1 MMHKFLSII
10 FLSFISLL
18 IASCSNVKSDY
29 PVVEISTPSGK
40 IYVEIYEDRAP
51 KTSAAFL
58 KNVDDKLYENSS
70 FYRILNRENQPSD
83 ASKSELIQGG
93 IWEKNA
99 DKAQS
104 LQGIPH
110 ESTDITGIL
119 HKRGTISLARQ
130 DTGTATTEFFILLED
145 DEGYDYGGEAN
156 PDKQGY
162 AAFGRVVKGMDVVN
176 QIYNHPTSGQ
186 RFQKSIPIYKIERD

>member
-1 MMHKFLSII
+1 MHKFLNVA
-10 FLSFISLL
+10 FLLLITLL
-18 IASCSNVKSDY
+18 IASCSNIKSDY

-40 IYVEIYEDRAP
+40 IYVEIYNDKAP
-51 KTSAAFL
+51 KTGNAFL

-93 IWEKNA
+93 IWEKHSA
-99 DKAQS
+99 KAQS

-110 ESTDITGIL
+110 ESTNITGIL
-119 HKRGTISLARQ
+119 HKRGTVSLARQ

-145 DEGYDYGGEAN
+145 DEGYDYGGNAN

-176 QIYNHPTSGQ
+176 KIYNQPTTNQ
-186 RFQKSIPIYKIERD
+186 RFQKSIPIYSIKRD